1 MNQPEIDLVQLQKTA
16 AVNRQVIN
24 RLKERVSL
32 LENALG
38 LVCEDP
44 HLGWLYRNRSERMDA
59 TVPMFPKSRANF
71 HLARYEFAAER
82 VAGKTVADIACG
94 TGYGVRVL
102 SQHSAGIT
110 RPAVKIADIC
120 LEEWEEVIRINLT
133 GTFLITQA
141 TIPAMIR
148 SEGGS
153 MVLISSRAAKTGFA
167 ALGVNTG
174 ATKAH
179 YCASKAGVISLTKSL
194 ATELARHNIRVN
206 GIAPGPIE
214 GTMIPSEKWSDIASR
229 VPLGRLGRP
238 EEIAETARFLC
249 SQQAGFITGHILD
262 VNGGTLMD

>member
-1 MNQPEIDLVQLQKTA
+1 MPENRPVTIVTGAASNIGLACAKTFARDHLVILADIQDTVALAQE
-16 AVNRQVIN
+16 IG
-24 RLKERVSL
+24 S
-32 LENALG
+32 NALNTVTDISNPDDCRR
-38 LVCEDP
+38 LV
-44 HLGWLYRNRSERMDA
+44 A
-59 TVPMFPKSRANF
+59 
-71 HLARYEFAAER
+71 FAAQQGPLGCL
-82 VAGKTVADIACG
+82 V
-94 TGYGVRVL
+94 
-102 SQHSAGIT
+102 HSAGIT
-110 RPAVKIADIC
+110 RPAEKIADIC

-133 GTFLITQA
+133 GTFLIAQA

-167 ALGVNTG
+167 AIGVNTG

-214 GTMIPSEKWSDIASR
+214 GTMIPNEKWSDIASR